1 MSIVMKF
8 VWCLLISTLSLTVFA
23 QSETNTL
30 SKSEQTA
37 QFQLKKAEKYINNN
51 LDSAFYYGKKAAQ
64 NLPKLSKVELKA
76 EILFMLGDIYKAKGQ
91 LVIASN
97 KYYEAKKLIDNALLE
112 SPKNQDL
119 KLLKADIL
127 LKIGTLNIQ
136 LQNFDK
142 SLGFYEE
149 SLKIIEKL
157 GSKLPKAKLAKRKL
171 KLYNNIAVVSLN
183 QKDFETA
190 LVYFQNAL
198 ESNQI
203 VNDLGIQGSL
213 LNNIGICYLEKKEFD
228 LASHYFQQSLKIRK
242 ANSDKQGQAQVLNNI
257 GKNEVFK
264 GNFQLASNYFSKAL
278 ALSREIGSKESA
290 LISLQSLSLVQ
301 DTMGNYQ
308 ASLKYFRDYKTL
320 NDSIF
325 NAENRIAIV
334 QLEENYKRENEKKI
348 YELKLQKN
356 EAERLKLRFRNFTLL
371 GILVLLLLSAL
382 LFIIVMRGRI
392 KSAKLEEEKLKLER
406 EKLAL
411 EHRTLQESLEFKER
425 ELTANALYLLKNNEL
440 ITKISDNLLK
450 AMSSFDKENQQ
461 AIREIIS
468 ELRANQNNN
477 VWDEFEMH
485 FTKVHAQFYPA
496 LQERFPN
503 LTSNEKKLCAFL
515 RLNMSTKDISAIT
528 QQSVNSITVA
538 RSRLRKKLNIEGE
551 DVHLVNFLM
560 SI

>member
-1 MSIVMKF
+1 MSPVMKV
-8 VWCLLISTLSLTVFA
+8 VWCLLISALSLTVFA
-23 QSETNTL
+23 QTETNTL

-51 LDSAFYYGKKAAQ
+51 LDSAFYFGKKAAQ

-97 KYYEAKKLIDNALLE
+97 KYYQAKKLIDNAVLE

-127 LKIGTLNIQ
+127 LKIGSLNIQ

-264 GNFQLASNYFSKAL
+264 GNFQLASDYFSKAL

-371 GILVLLLLSAL
+371 GILALLLLSAL
-382 LFIIVMRGRI
+382 LFIIVMRSRI
-392 KSAKLEEEKLKLER
+392 KNAKLEEEKLKLES

>member
-1 MSIVMKF
+1 MSPVMKF
-8 VWCLLISTLSLTVFA
+8 VLCLLISTLSLTTFG
-23 QSETNTL
+23 QTETNAL

-37 QFQLKKAEKYINNN
+37 QIQLKKAEKYINNN
-51 LDSAFYYGKKAAQ
+51 LDSAFYFAKKAAQ
-64 NLPKLSKVELKA
+64 KLHELSKVELKA
-76 EILFMLGDIYKAKGQ
+76 EILFMLGDIYKSKGQ

-97 KYYEAKKLIDNALLE
+97 KYYEAKKLIDNAALE
-112 SPKNQDL
+112 SPNNQGL
-119 KLLKADIL
+119 KLLKVDIL
-127 LKIGTLNIQ
+127 VKIGSLNIQ
-136 LQNFDK
+136 LQNFEK

-149 SLKIIEKL
+149 ALKVVEKL
-157 GSKLPKAKLAKRKL
+157 GSKVPKAKLAKRKL

-190 LVYFQNAL
+190 LIYFQNAL

-203 VNDLGIQGSL
+203 VNDLGIQSSL

-264 GNFQLASNYFSKAL
+264 GHFQLASDYFSKAL

-308 ASLKYFRDYKTL
+308 ASLRYFRDYKTL

-371 GILVLLLLSAL
+371 GILVLMLLSAL

-392 KSAKLEEEKLKLER
+392 KNAKFEEEKLKLER
-406 EKLAL
+406 EKLEL